1 MSCRYLLLQ
10 LHIFSVC
17 VISQQIVTLSLS
29 QCSYK
34 EERCQWDYC
43 VFMKTRDRTFSE

>member
-34 EERCQWDYC
+34 DEMPVGLLCLYEDA
-43 VFMKTRDRTFSE
+43 